1 MEQKKNYYGIT
12 QSNKKLRPDRSFKT
26 KIEEWI
32 GVSIK
37 QMFVR
42 GEINLQEGILEA
54 FKHMNPQQLVN
65 ILLSDDDWH
74 VKTSN
79 GNASGS

>member
-1 MEQKKNYYGIT
+1 MGRGRKGFLT

-26 KIEEWI
+26 KREEWI
-32 GVSIK
+32 GVSNK

-42 GEINLQEGILEA
+42 GEINLQEGALEA
-54 FKHMNPQQLVN
+54 LKHMNPQQLVN
-65 ILLSDDDWH
+65 ILQPDEDWH